1 MWQIPAKTY
10 RVIQYP
16 CSKTS
21 AKHKV
26 IQYPC
31 PKTSANWVFHIRII
45 ERERERERERF
56 VGGGLVGGFYL
67 SLLIYLFMNEK
78 R

>member
-45 ERERERERERF
+45 ERERERDL
-56 VGGGLVGGFYL
+56 LVGD
-67 SLLIYLFMNEK
+67 LLVAFI
-78 R
+78 